1 MTLKAQPIQ
10 DAPKGITDMK
20 LTFAAAALALF
31 ALPALADGMMDPAKM
46 MCKDLMAMDMTGM
59 MTAGTEIKG
68 AMKDD
73 AKMAAMTDEE
83 VMKAAEDACKVHP
96 DGTVMDAM
104 HPKM

>member
-1 MTLKAQPIQ
+1 
-10 DAPKGITDMK
+10 MK
-20 LTFAAAALALF
+20 LSFVAVAFAVLAAPAF
-31 ALPALADGMMDPAKM
+31 ADTKMDPATM
-46 MCKDLMAMDMTGM
+46 TCKDLMAMDMTGM